1 VSLWDDWGDPH
12 DLVKCPTCRG
22 AKLLVNERRDG
33 TLVRRTCRTCGGRGQ
48 VLQGNPPD
56 SPYEITFDYRAGAHE
71 CSGTA

>member
-1 VSLWDDWGDPH
+1 
-12 DLVKCPTCRG
+12 
-22 AKLLVNERRDG
+22 LLVNERRDG